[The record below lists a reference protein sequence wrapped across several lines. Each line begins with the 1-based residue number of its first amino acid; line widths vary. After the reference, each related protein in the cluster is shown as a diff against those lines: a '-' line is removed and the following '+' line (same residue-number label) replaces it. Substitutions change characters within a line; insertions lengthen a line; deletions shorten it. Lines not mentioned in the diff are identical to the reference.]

1 MIGGGFYNTATGNH
15 TGILGGRN
23 NSTNNCNCAMIVG
36 SCITAIATCTTHVN
50 CLAIMNIPTSA
61 SGLCAGMVYS
71 DGGTLKIV

>member
-1 MIGGGFYNTATGNH
+1 
-15 TGILGGRN
+15 
-23 NSTNNCNCAMIVG
+23 MIVG

-50 CLAIMNIPTSA
+50 CLAIMDIPTSS